1 MSATSEPLMPA
12 GTPGAA
18 IPALIDDPLTR
29 ARPSSLWRDT
39 LSNIL
44 RQRSAVVGLIILSIL
59 VLTALFAPVIATHNP
74 NASML
79 NPPVGAD
86 GVRPPAEAGAVK
98 RSPPCI
104 HALGCPAT
112 KPQHLLGLDG
122 NFRDVFSRVVYGA
135 RISLGVGFASVILAI
150 LIGTLIGAV
159 AGYAGGWVDNILMR
173 LMDVILAFP
182 SLLLAIAIVSA
193 LGRNLFNALLAI
205 GIVAIPIYARIVR
218 SSVLSIR
225 ESDFVTA
232 SRALGESGIGILLR
246 RILPNS
252 LTPIVVQG
260 TLGIGGAVL
269 EIAALTYVGVA
280 GSLDVPEWG
289 SMIAVESQ
297 QLFNAPHV
305 ILVPGIAITLT
316 VLGFNLLGDGLRDA
330 LDPRLNR

>member
-1 MSATSEPLMPA
+1 VSATAEPLGPGGSGLPA

-18 IPALIDDPLTR
+18 LPALVEDPLAR
-29 ARPSSLWRDT
+29 ARPASLWRDT
-39 LSNIL
+39 LGNVL
-44 RQRSAVVGLIILSIL
+44 RQRSAIVGLFILTVL
-59 VLTALFAPVIATHNP
+59 VLTAVFAPLIATHDP
-74 NASML
+74 NQSML
-79 NPPVGAD
+79 QAHEEGAI
-86 GVRPPAEAGAVK
+86 K

-104 HALGCPAT
+104 HALGCPAD
-112 KPQHLLGLDG
+112 KPEHLLGLDG

-135 RISLGVGFASVILAI
+135 RVSLGVGFASVALAI
-150 LIGTLIGAV
+150 LLGTLIGSI
-159 AGYAGGWVDNILMR
+159 AGYLGGWVDNILMR

-182 SLLLAIAIVSA
+182 SLLLAIAIVA
-193 LGRNLFNALLAI
+193 TIGRSLSNALIAI
-205 GIVAIPIYARIVR
+205 GIVAIPVYARIAR
-218 SSVLSIR
+218 SSVLSLR

-232 SRALGESGIGILLR
+232 SRALGESGPGILLR

-252 LTPIVVQG
+252 LTPLVVQG

-269 EIAALTYVGVA
+269 EIAALTFVGVA

-289 SMIAVESQ
+289 SMISLESQ

-305 ILVPGIAITLT
+305 ILVPGLAITLT

>member
-1 MSATSEPLMPA
+1 MSSISEPLGPGGGLPV

-18 IPALIDDPLTR
+18 APALDDPLRR
-29 ARPSSLWRDT
+29 ARPSNLWRDT
-39 LSNIL
+39 LGNVF
-44 RQRSAVVGLIILSIL
+44 RQRSAIVGLFILTVL
-59 VLTALFAPVIATHNP
+59 VLTALFAPIIATHDP

-79 NPPVGAD
+79 QIH
-86 GVRPPAEAGAVK
+86 EQGAVK

-104 HALGCPAT
+104 HALGCPAA
-112 KPQHLLGLDG
+112 KPEHLLGLDG

-135 RISLGVGFASVILAI
+135 RVSLGVGFASVALAI
-150 LIGTLIGAV
+150 IIGSLIGSI

-182 SLLLAIAIVSA
+182 SLLLAIAIVA
-193 LGRNLFNALLAI
+193 TIGRSLFNALLAI
-205 GIVAIPIYARIVR
+205 GIVAIPVYARVAR
-218 SSVLSIR
+218 SSVLSVR
-225 ESDFVTA
+225 EADFVTA
-232 SRALGESGIGILLR
+232 SRALGETGPGILLR

-252 LTPIVVQG
+252 LTPLVVQG

-269 EIAALTYVGVA
+269 EIAALTFVGVA
-280 GSLDVPEWG
+280 GSLDVAEWG
-289 SMIAVESQ
+289 SMISVESQ

-305 ILVPGIAITLT
+305 ILVPGLAITLT